1 VLPFETN
8 KACGDSHTPVSA
20 DYSPHHAL
28 ILVELQMG
36 RVKAEERHEITH
48 SWMKNQVE
56 EIAKSN
62 T

>member
-1 VLPFETN
+1 MLPFETN
-8 KACGDSHTPVSA
+8 KACGDLHTPVSA

-36 RVKAEERHEITH
+36 RVKAEERHEITQP
-48 SWMKNQVE
+48 SMKNQLE
-56 EIAKSN
+56 EIAESN